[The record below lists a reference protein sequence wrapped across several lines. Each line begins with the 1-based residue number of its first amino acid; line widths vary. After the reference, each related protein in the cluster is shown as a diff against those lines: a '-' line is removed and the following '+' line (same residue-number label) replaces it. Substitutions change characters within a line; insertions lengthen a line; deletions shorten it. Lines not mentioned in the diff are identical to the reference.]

1 MRSKSTREPQKTL
14 RKTKGLIAILCYAPQ
29 SKFPKA
35 RKGNKIWQNIS
46 FWLVFKLNTRG
57 PLLGELS
64 TPCLLQQVQAFICK
78 LSMSGATNQQQKT
91 CACICHSCDA
101 VEKKKTDMGGK
112 VRNKKRKEKKT
123 CAHHILHNMICCQLG
138 YKSPP
143 SDLDLAYS
151 KRFPANQYTSCAL
164 PWMPGQ

>member
-35 RKGNKIWQNIS
+35 RKGNKIWQNIR

-78 LSMSGATNQQQKT
+78 LSMSAEPQTNN
-91 CACICHSCDA
+91 
-101 VEKKKTDMGGK
+101 KKHARAYAIVVMRWRKKNWHGGK
-112 VRNKKRKEKKT
+112 STENKNKNKKT

-138 YKSPP
+138 YKSPL
-143 SDLDLAYS
+143 SDLDLSYS

-164 PWMPGQ
+164 PWMPGH